1 MGGRGAVGSKL
12 VIVARHG
19 KVEELPFYGPAKR
32 GGLSPIFKKY
42 HRILSWF
49 TTACVFVSV
58 QHEETEMSETPTTT
72 TIITTKQE
80 KSVLAA
86 FLLTFLFG
94 PLGLLYATIGG
105 GIAMII
111 IAIIIGAVTLGFGAL
126 ITWPIAMIWGV
137 LAALASKNQPTP
149 TK

>member
-1 MGGRGAVGSKL
+1 
-12 VIVARHG
+12 
-19 KVEELPFYGPAKR
+19 
-32 GGLSPIFKKY
+32 
-42 HRILSWF
+42 
-49 TTACVFVSV
+49 
-58 QHEETEMSETPTTT
+58 MSETPTTT